1 MANKGEAQV
10 EAIWLK
16 MERGGAMT
24 GVLDAHLVE
33 GVGIEGNA
41 DQGGYRQVTLLDA
54 DAWEAATAELEVE
67 LDPTGR
73 RANLLIRGVDLAETN
88 GRVLCVA
95 GCQIQ
100 IRGEMLPCDLMD
112 TEAQGLKE
120 ALTPEWRAGVYG
132 MVIEG
137 GPVTVGDSVY
147 WDS

>member
-1 MANKGEAQV
+1 MADKGDAQV

-16 MERGGAMT
+16 MGRGGEMT
-24 GVLDAHLVE
+24 GVSETRLVE

-54 DAWEAATAELEVE
+54 DAWEAATAELGVE
-67 LDPTGR
+67 LDPARR
-73 RANLLIRGVDLAETN
+73 RANLLIRGVNLTETN
-88 GRVLCVA
+88 GRVLRVA

-100 IRGEMLPCDLMD
+100 IHGETLPCGLMD
-112 TEAQGLKE
+112 AAAQGLKE
-120 ALTPEWRAGVYG
+120 ALTPEWRAGAYG

>member
-1 MANKGEAQV
+1 MADKGEAQV

-16 MERGGAMT
+16 MGRGGEMT
-24 GVLDAHLVE
+24 GISKTQLVE

-54 DAWEAATAELEVE
+54 AAWEAATAELGVE
-67 LDPTGR
+67 LDPAHR
-73 RANLLIRGVDLAETN
+73 RANLLIRGVNLAETN
-88 GRVLCVA
+88 GRVLRVA

-100 IRGEMLPCDLMD
+100 IRGETLPCDLMD
-112 TEAQGLKE
+112 AAAQGLKE
-120 ALTPEWRAGVYG
+120 ALTPEWRAGAYG

>member
-1 MANKGEAQV
+1 MADKGEAQV

-16 MERGGAMT
+16 MGRGGEMT
-24 GVLDAHLVE
+24 GVSQTHLVE

-54 DAWEAATAELEVE
+54 GAWEAATAELGVE
-67 LDPTGR
+67 LDPARR
-73 RANLLIRGVDLAETN
+73 RANFLIRGVNLAETN
-88 GRVLCVA
+88 GRVLRVA

-100 IRGEMLPCDLMD
+100 IRGQTLPCDLMD
-112 TEAQGLKE
+112 AAAQGLKE
-120 ALTPEWRAGVYG
+120 VLTPEWRAGAYG